1 MGEGAA
7 VGKRA
12 RWVERIARLHD
23 IIQCNLVVIVEDSGV
38 RDSTKILIVV
48 LIALGAVLF
57 GFGYTRLLV
66 ESIDD
71 DARVVNQVGIL
82 RGTIQ
87 RIVKLE
93 FANRDNQGEI
103 ALVDQLLAD
112 SLVYDIEAGP
122 EEQASFR
129 TRAREMHATW
139 QELKLALQTYRV
151 QGDDATRDRLVAISE
166 RIWDQSNDLVL
177 FAQRIAEGKVV
188 RFRVPLVVLAGILL
202 LMLVLFFAIELTV
215 RRKLEVMATR
225 DALTKTFSRKPFDIY
240 LVRKIEKARRWNQ
253 DLSLIMFDLDHFK
266 AINDTYGHD
275 VGDRILTELT
285 EVVTGHLLKDDIFAR
300 WGGEEFV
307 ILAPERDLS
316 QALSLAERIRAA
328 IANHTF
334 PVVGRVT
341 ISVGVAQLQ
350 IRDNASSLLQRAD
363 KGLYQAKENGR
374 NQCVAS

>member
-1 MGEGAA
+1 M
-7 VGKRA
+7 
-12 RWVERIARLHD
+12 
-23 IIQCNLVVIVEDSGV
+23 

-129 TRAREMHATW
+129 TRARELHATW

-225 DALTKTFSRKPFDIY
+225 DALTKTFSRNP
-240 LVRKIEKARRWNQ
+240 
-253 DLSLIMFDLDHFK
+253 
-266 AINDTYGHD
+266 
-275 VGDRILTELT
+275 LTST
-285 EVVTGHLLKDDIFAR
+285 
-300 WGGEEFV
+300 
-307 ILAPERDLS
+307 
-316 QALSLAERIRAA
+316 
-328 IANHTF
+328 
-334 PVVGRVT
+334 
-341 ISVGVAQLQ
+341 
-350 IRDNASSLLQRAD
+350 
-363 KGLYQAKENGR
+363 
-374 NQCVAS
+374 